1 MHNEME
7 ELLPVVAKLAER
19 YTSKESSS
27 VSYKTAEQLM
37 GAVVYC
43 INEVAGKSAEYML
56 QGRRAGAASSYEAG
70 YRIVLEKTGRA
81 KEIYHHIIEG
91 FDDYGCKNYKETIAS
106 GMPAFFTLYDPVFH
120 PQDHILTLDYPV
132 LQMEC
137 GKKGV
142 DLILDYL
149 SQIEYEQRFLRSFY
163 RPGIVNLL
171 ESTCPDYKELYLD
184 NICLPV
190 LFRALACMI
199 TERPL
204 FELELDGEG
213 QSETE
218 GYFLDMPAETIERQ
232 VSHLLDLLEKAV
244 MKESYAGRFRYC
256 ARELSVRIKNHAR
269 F

>member
-1 MHNEME
+1 MFFAEPDDICLPHKRLPAGIHIKIDSEFFSLGNNTVQILVSPVSYTHLNGKAVEGGSRMHNEME

-120 PQDHILTLDYPV
+120 PQDHILTLDYP
-132 LQMEC
+132 C
-137 GKKGV
+137 
-142 DLILDYL
+142 
-149 SQIEYEQRFLRSFY
+149 
-163 RPGIVNLL
+163 LL
-171 ESTCPDYKELYLD
+171 YT
-184 NICLPV
+184 
-190 LFRALACMI
+190 
-199 TERPL
+199 
-204 FELELDGEG
+204 
-213 QSETE
+213 
-218 GYFLDMPAETIERQ
+218 
-232 VSHLLDLLEKAV
+232 SHSA
-244 MKESYAGRFRYC
+244 
-256 ARELSVRIKNHAR
+256 
-269 F
+269 

>member
-1 MHNEME
+1 MHNEIE

-91 FDDYGCKNYKETIAS
+91 FDDYGCKNYRETIVS
-106 GMPAFFTLYDPVFH
+106 GMPAFFTWYDPVFQ

-132 LQMEC
+132 YQMEC
-137 GKKGV
+137 GK
-142 DLILDYL
+142 
-149 SQIEYEQRFLRSFY
+149 
-163 RPGIVNLL
+163 
-171 ESTCPDYKELYLD
+171 
-184 NICLPV
+184 
-190 LFRALACMI
+190 
-199 TERPL
+199 
-204 FELELDGEG
+204 
-213 QSETE
+213 
-218 GYFLDMPAETIERQ
+218 
-232 VSHLLDLLEKAV
+232 
-244 MKESYAGRFRYC
+244 
-256 ARELSVRIKNHAR
+256 
-269 F
+269 